1 MKKNSRRNFKKTKTK
16 TDTVLC
22 EQNLLRVKAM
32 CFSHSGLAV
41 DASVGFSQSLNDLQS
56 IEELVGTFN
65 PQQLLPAQTLPIL
78 QKHTHTQQNEFSH
91 SVLERKTKIL
101 NL

>member
-1 MKKNSRRNFKKTKTK
+1 MKFKKTKTK

-32 CFSHSGLAV
+32 RFSHSGLAV

-78 QKHTHTQQNEFSH
+78 QKHTHNKTSLVTQCLKEKQKF
-91 SVLERKTKIL
+91 
-101 NL
+101 